1 LILIDSLTSD
11 YTNISSLTPTFSVL
25 STPDQESVSVNRHV
39 VFLLAFLARQLMIM
53 TRKQFAYHEATF
65 YLVRLLQQFTE
76 FTLDDANNVKP
87 PADWAGCDGLKG
99 KDKIVPGAHLTL
111 YVKGGLWVKMKEVK
125 SADV

>member
-1 LILIDSLTSD
+1 
-11 YTNISSLTPTFSVL
+11 
-25 STPDQESVSVNRHV
+25 
-39 VFLLAFLARQLMIM
+39 MIM

-111 YVKGGLWVKMKEVK
+111 YVKVSQTRLSFAWGERIPNVVSCRAGFG
-125 SADV
+125 